1 MIIVSWKDLARFV
14 KKYIDARRAILI
26 FEAC

>member
-1 MIIVSWKDLARFV
+1 MITALWKDLARFV

>member
-1 MIIVSWKDLARFV
+1 MIIVLWKDLARFA

-26 FEAC
+26 FEEC